1 MEGRMAVED
10 CGCEGWAAWQTAFRV
25 CGCEPVGCAVAARI
39 RKEDIKMQL
48 KNGCMAVKLMEFV
61 GLCGEVPVSLVRK
74 LPGYYD
80 YNRRLVT
87 RLVQEGYMKERRMK
101 GYRRRIVRSLSLTEA
116 GLGQLQ
122 RVSPGR
128 AQRIR
133 AHLLAPENGH
143 GNWKRTL
150 RLHRGAACLLAT
162 MKLNAVWQPGR
173 QKDAALGNQLT
184 YYSAYELAREYGWD
198 NKGARL
204 SGVLVTRYTYYPLY
218 YLGDSNMRWSEEAER
233 MFLDHIAASPLGRG
247 RTLGS
252 SLLLGESWDLV
263 ESLIIHAV
271 NPRSRLMHFTKGS
284 SFHYFTLDD
293 MGLRLMK
300 LLLDNTYLFAFQQ
313 HLLQNGV
320 CEPSMLPGYLSS
332 LESLSEHYDSG
343 KGKREVR
350 CLDRDTFFACQID
363 ILKRFCKI
371 GPGLL
376 VIPDRWLLDFEM
388 NGDHN
393 DV

>member
-1 MEGRMAVED
+1 
-10 CGCEGWAAWQTAFRV
+10 
-25 CGCEPVGCAVAARI
+25 
-39 RKEDIKMQL
+39 MQL

-87 RLVQEGYMKERRMK
+87 RLVQEGYLKERRMK

-122 RVSPGR
+122 RVSPGW

-143 GNWKRTL
+143 GNWKKTL
-150 RLHRGAACLLAT
+150 RLHRGAPCLLAAI
-162 MKLNAVWQPGR
+162 KLEAVWQPGR

-184 YYSAYELAREYGWD
+184 YYSTYELARKYGWD

-204 SGVLVTRYTYYPLY
+204 SGVLVDKYYYYPLY
-218 YLGDSNMRWSEEAER
+218 YLGDNNLRWSEEAER
-233 MFLDHIAASPLGRG
+233 MFLDHVAASPLGRS
-247 RTLGS
+247 RIPGS
-252 SLLLGESWDLV
+252 SLLLGESWELV
-263 ESLIIHAV
+263 ESLITHVV
-271 NPRSRLMHFTKGS
+271 NPRSRLIHFTKDS
-284 SFHYFTLDD
+284 SFRYFTMDD
-293 MGLRLMK
+293 MGLRLLK
-300 LLLDNTYLFAFQQ
+300 LYLDDTYLVAFQQ
-313 HLLQNGV
+313 YLLQNGV
-320 CEPSMLPGYLSS
+320 CEPSILPGYLSS

-343 KGKREVR
+343 KGKREAR
-350 CLDRDTFFACQID
+350 CLDRGTFFACQID

>member
-1 MEGRMAVED
+1 
-10 CGCEGWAAWQTAFRV
+10 
-25 CGCEPVGCAVAARI
+25 
-39 RKEDIKMQL
+39 MQL

-87 RLVQEGYMKERRMK
+87 RLVQEGYLKERRMK

-143 GNWKRTL
+143 GNWKKTL
-150 RLHRGAACLLAT
+150 RLHRGAACLLAA

-204 SGVLVTRYTYYPLY
+204 SGVFVTRYTYYPLY

-271 NPRSRLMHFTKGS
+271 NPRSRLMNFTKDS

-363 ILKRFCKI
+363 TLKKYCNI
-371 GPGLL
+371 GPALL
-376 VIPDRWLLDFEM
+376 AIPDRWLLDFEM

-393 DV
+393 SV